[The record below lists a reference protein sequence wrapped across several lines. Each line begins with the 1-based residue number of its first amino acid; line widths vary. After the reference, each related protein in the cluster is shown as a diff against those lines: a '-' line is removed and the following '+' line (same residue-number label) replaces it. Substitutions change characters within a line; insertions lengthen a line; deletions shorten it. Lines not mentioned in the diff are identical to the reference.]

1 MPESDNVIIL
11 ASRKPRSLSRRH
23 GGQEASR
30 ASLAEHPG
38 HLRLNPLQIE
48 VLRGAQRR
56 WGAVAGLL
64 KALVEAE
71 TRKLDEWLHR
81 LPYYFGD
88 PSDLVHCRPLPVKRI
103 RHQELCRHALAD
115 PLGCWLLVLVAHRGP
130 ILRSD
135 REGIDYGVPWLSF
148 IREGALLASDLVMY
162 RCAYLAVEE
171 PRLARALFDNIP
183 RAKVARTAAHL
194 FHPQGELIAGEPL
207 L

>member
-1 MPESDNVIIL
+1 M
-11 ASRKPRSLSRRH
+11 
-23 GGQEASR
+23 
-30 ASLAEHPG
+30 
-38 HLRLNPLQIE
+38 RLNALQIE

-56 WGAVAGLL
+56 WGAVAGFLR
-64 KALVEAE
+64 ALVEAE
-71 TRKLDEWLHR
+71 TRQVDEWLHR

-103 RHQELCRHALAD
+103 RLDELCRRALAD
-115 PLGCWLLVLVAHRGP
+115 PLGCWLLVLIAHRGP
-130 ILRSD
+130 ILRS
-135 REGIDYGVPWLSF
+135 EHGGIDYGVPWLPF

-183 RAKVARTAAHL
+183 RGKVARTAAQL